1 MRLLATNSHLKTTEK
16 RKLIGYS
23 ILASSHLDGN
33 GGKAHASEWFPTDQ
47 SDKSLLCSAACNR
60 SHAFAWS
67 VRVGCLIS
75 VCTSNVCVILVRR
88 LDTFIHFVRYFCCLN
103 MLECG
108 KYFFPCTTLFPGL
121 NFILTFLQGWDD
133 QNQLLDLERRSASN
147 SVGAALLSLQQELAK
162 PPPVFDSYKALAQL
176 ESLVN
181 LARDNADARTK
192 RFSTILHQC
201 SPLLSYGTFVLS
213 KFNMWNRGSTFQ
225 NEFYSSNSANKPFLN
240 WMLFSRSRQNLLNQ
254 TN

>member
-1 MRLLATNSHLKTTEK
+1 MRK
-16 RKLIGYS
+16 
-23 ILASSHLDGN
+23 
-33 GGKAHASEWFPTDQ
+33 
-47 SDKSLLCSAACNR
+47 
-60 SHAFAWS
+60 
-67 VRVGCLIS
+67 
-75 VCTSNVCVILVRR
+75 

-147 SVGAALLSLQQELAK
+147 SVAAALLSLQQELAK

-254 TN
+254 TNSIDYHFPSKLNGSLYPRCFAGILYPLTKHNRGLSISSWSGRQEKLILYFNIRS

>member
-75 VCTSNVCVILVRR
+75 VCTSNVCVILVRK

-108 KYFFPCTTLFPGL
+108 KYFFSLHYFVSWPQFYFNLFARLRWPK
-121 NFILTFLQGWDD
+121 
-133 QNQLLDLERRSASN
+133 SASGFRKKVCIQFRWGC
-147 SVGAALLSLQQELAK
+147 SFVS
-162 PPPVFDSYKALAQL
+162 S
-176 ESLVN
+176 
-181 LARDNADARTK
+181 ARA
-192 RFSTILHQC
+192 C
-201 SPLLSYGTFVLS
+201 
-213 KFNMWNRGSTFQ
+213 
-225 NEFYSSNSANKPFLN
+225 
-240 WMLFSRSRQNLLNQ
+240 
-254 TN
+254 